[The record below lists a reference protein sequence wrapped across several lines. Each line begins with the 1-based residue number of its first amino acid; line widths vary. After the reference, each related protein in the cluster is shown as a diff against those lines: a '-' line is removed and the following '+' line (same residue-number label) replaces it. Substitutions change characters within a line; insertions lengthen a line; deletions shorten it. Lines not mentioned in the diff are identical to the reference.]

1 MINPYDII
9 QHQSLKLTEALVVAH
24 QDVQVFV
31 ETEPAPPPSSI
42 TIPVPTSPTVPV
54 APRAA

>member
-9 QHQSLKLTEALVVAH
+9 QHRSLKLTEALVVAH
-24 QDVQVFV
+24 QDVQAFV
-31 ETEPAPPPSSI
+31 ETESPPPSSSD

-54 APRAA
+54 APRVA